1 MNHQLAAALLL
12 GVIACGDSGGA
23 PPTTGPSVV
32 QHHNSASRDGVFV
45 DAAFTRAAAA
55 GVHADPAFSATITGP
70 TYAQPLF
77 VENAIGGKDALVVA
91 TERNVVFAL
100 DAATGAVLWQTP
112 PLAPPVRLADL
123 PCGNIDPL
131 GITGTPV
138 FDATHGNILVAPEY
152 GGPPRHE
159 VVALKLAT
167 GAYAWHHSIDLPGVE
182 TRAMQERGALAL
194 AGGRVW
200 IPFGGLAG
208 DCGGYKGRVVGVN
221 LSCSG
226 SPIAYTV
233 PTTREAGIWAPPGPV
248 VDSTGNL
255 FVAVGNGASGTGDP
269 YDHSDSILKIST
281 LAKLLDSFSPTTWAA
296 DNDADLD
303 LGSQGPAFVSGTWVF
318 SDGKRGTAYVL
329 RKTHLGGIGGQV
341 SQANVCSSFGG
352 TAVAGDTVYV
362 PCTDGLRAVR
372 IDSAGTMHVSW
383 HTASSISGS
392 PVIGGGRVWSIDAGA
407 GVLHA
412 LSPSTGKPL
421 QQISVGVTS
430 RFATPSI
437 YGKYVLVGTLT
448 GFTVVSTS

>member
-1 MNHQLAAALLL
+1 MPVLRFRIALAAATLLAAVAAATSL
-12 GVIACGDSGGA
+12 SELAHGSAVTSAAAPADWPSYHGRANRSGL
-23 PPTTGPSVV
+23 
-32 QHHNSASRDGVFV
+32 SRDMPPVSGALHRTASITLDGAVY
-45 DAAFTRAAAA
+45 AAPIVAR
-55 GVHADPAFSATITGP
+55 GITI
-70 TYAQPLF
+70 
-77 VENAIGGKDALVVA
+77 VA
-91 TERNVVFAL
+91 TENNSLYAFDGSFHL
-100 DAATGAVLWQTP
+100 LWKHHVGTP
-112 PLAPPVRLADL
+112 SPASER

-221 LSCSG
+221 LSGSG

-233 PTTREAGIWAPPGPV
+233 PTTREAGIWTPPGPV